1 MQAAFKASQGG
12 MQCSRISSTGQP
24 EYEADG
30 RGRGGGGVVAV
41 TRDMDPNA
49 GEPLPAHGYELL
61 GYDFML
67 DDQLRL
73 QLIEVNSNPCM
84 DRPCKC
90 LSDMLPRLND
100 DVFRTAI
107 DPFFPVPKAAAGLFA
122 RAEREKQKNGFTK
135 VFP

>member
-1 MQAAFKASQGG
+1 MEF
-12 MQCSRISSTGQP
+12 SRLSSTGQL

-30 RGRGGGGVVAV
+30 RGRGGGGLVQV

-49 GEPLPAHGYELL
+49 DEPLPAHGYELM
-61 GYDFML
+61 GYDFMI
-67 DDQLRL
+67 DEQFQV

-84 DRPCKC
+84 DRPCRC
-90 LSDMLPRLND
+90 LKDLLPRLNE

-107 DPFFPVPKAAAGLFA
+107 DPVFPVPKAFVGMFA
-122 RAEREKQKNGFTK
+122 RAEREKSKNGFTK